1 MDLIW
6 GEIIHRKGF
15 LETETLSVQS
25 VLIDHQVHMGPVRGA
40 EGDRRECDSRGH
52 GVETDHV
59 IGGRR

>member
-25 VLIDHQVHMGPVRGA
+25 VLIDHRVHMGPVPGA
-40 EGDRRECDSRGH
+40 EGD
-52 GVETDHV
+52 
-59 IGGRR
+59 